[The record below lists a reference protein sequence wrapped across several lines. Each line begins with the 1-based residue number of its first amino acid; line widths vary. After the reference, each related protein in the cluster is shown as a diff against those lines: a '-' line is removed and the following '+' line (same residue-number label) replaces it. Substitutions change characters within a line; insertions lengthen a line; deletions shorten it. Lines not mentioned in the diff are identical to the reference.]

1 MESGQ
6 GMLSE
11 ITIRNFAIIDELH
24 LRLQAGFNVFTGE
37 TGAGK
42 SIIIDAISTLLGGRA
57 TSDVIRSGA
66 EGAYIE
72 GVFILDESHASIIK
86 PILEEY
92 GLEIE
97 DNVLII
103 SREIREGRSICRV
116 NGRAIPAGALSQI
129 TQYLIDIHGQ
139 SEHLALLSPSRQREF
154 LDRYG
159 GLEEL
164 RNQVAEKV
172 RRLREVR
179 ALLEKLRRDEREI
192 ARRIDQ
198 LEYQVQEITSAN
210 LRPGEDEELAQE
222 RRRLL
227 NAEKLQALAT
237 EAYTALYEGFEGESS
252 ALDLMARALN
262 ALQGLA
268 KIEPGL
274 EKLCKATEEAI
285 AWIEEVAHQVRDYR
299 DRIEFSPEKLQ
310 QVEERLQLINAL
322 KRKYGDTIEEILEYA
337 ESARKELEEIST
349 NQERIEELVRE
360 EEKLLHEIGALANE
374 LSQKRKEAAIS
385 LAEGVEKHLAELG
398 MAKARFQVSITWKED
413 PDGVWVNDKRY
424 AFDSTGIDRVE
435 FLVSTNPGEPLK
447 PLAKVASGGET
458 SRLMLALK
466 TVLSTADD
474 TPTLIFDEIDAG
486 IGGRMGAVV
495 GEKMWRL
502 SEHHQVLCV
511 THLPQLAAYGD
522 AHFRVE
528 KVEINQRTVTRVKE
542 LQGKARVEELALM
555 LGPST
560 PLAHQSAEEMLRQ
573 IEAYK
578 TSLQNA
584 SSQETNLL

>member
-1 MESGQ
+1 MGS
-6 GMLSE
+6 MLSE

-24 LRLQAGFNVFTGE
+24 LSLKRGFNVFTGE

-42 SIIIDAISTLLGGRA
+42 SIIIDAISTLLGGR
-57 TSDVIRSGA
+57 TSSEVIRSGT

-72 GVFILDESHASIIK
+72 GVFILDEAQASLIR
-86 PILEEY
+86 PILQEY
-92 GLEIE
+92 GLEAE
-97 DNVLII
+97 DNTLII
-103 SREIREGRSICRV
+103 SREIREGRSVCRI
-116 NGRAIPAGALSQI
+116 NGRAIPAGVLAQI

-139 SEHLALLSPSRQREF
+139 SEHLALLSPARQREF

-164 RNQVAEKV
+164 RNQVGEKV

-179 ALLEKLRRDEREI
+179 ATLEKLKRDEREI

-198 LEYQVQEITSAN
+198 LEYQVQEITAAN

-227 NAEKLQALAT
+227 NAEKLQSLAD
-237 EAYTALYEGFEGESS
+237 EVYIALYEGAEGGSS
-252 ALDLMARALN
+252 ALDLMAKALN
-262 ALQGLA
+262 ALQGLG
-268 KIEPGL
+268 KLEPDM
-274 EKLCKATEEAI
+274 EKLCKGLEEAI
-285 AWIEEVAHQVRDYR
+285 AWTEEVAHQVRAYR
-299 DRIEFSPEKLQ
+299 DSIEFSPERLQ
-310 QVEERLQLINAL
+310 QVEERLLLINSL

-337 ESARKELEEIST
+337 ERAKEELLEIST
-349 NQERIEELVRE
+349 NQERIEELAKE
-360 EEKLLHEIGALANE
+360 EESLLYEIGALAYE
-374 LSQKRKEAAIS
+374 LSQKRREAAIS

-398 MAKARFQVSITWKED
+398 MAKTRFQVSITWKED
-413 PDGVWVNDKRY
+413 PDGVWVGDKRY
-424 AFDSTGIDRVE
+424 AFDSSGIDRVE

-466 TVLSTADD
+466 TVLSSADD

-486 IGGRMGAVV
+486 IGGRMGAIV

-502 SEHHQVLCV
+502 SRYHQVLCV

-528 KVEINQRTVTRVKE
+528 KVEVRERTVTRVKALE
-542 LQGKARVEELALM
+542 GETRVEELAQM

-560 PLAHQSAEEMLRQ
+560 PFARQSAEELLRQ
-573 IEAYK
+573 IEAFK
-578 TSLQNA
+578 
-584 SSQETNLL
+584 SSTRA